1 MNQNGEDSIKMCTN
15 ASCFNGRFQAAL
27 VSQFMDFFFHL
38 FWKMNTGFYG
48 PGALPVTNQQC
59 QSTEG
64 KSEH

>member
-1 MNQNGEDSIKMCTN
+1 MCTN
-15 ASCFNGRFQAAL
+15 ASSVLTAVFKLHLLASL
-27 VSQFMDFFFHL
+27 SLDFFFHL
-38 FWKMNTGFYG
+38 FWKMGTGFYG